1 MSEIAI
7 GNAEASD
14 GPFKRGAM
22 LLIVTIGTL
31 AFIAMLVLGAY
42 APDLRSGRNGGSHA
56 LSNAATGYSGLV
68 RLAQETGRNPR
79 IVRSKAELKT
89 EDLVVI
95 TPEHGWTD
103 LSEILAQRGPRATL
117 IVLPKWETVPDKAR
131 PGWVRVPGLL
141 PPIDP
146 GRTLAP
152 SYLLDVTRTKSRHE
166 RLVTVQ
172 SPGAAEMQFF
182 APAVVQT
189 ISNPKLKPLVTDSS
203 GRILLAQVENN
214 PLLRAGRPRSHR
226 QSRDGRRAPGQGRA
240 RHAGFSQHHGREVD
254 RCSTSRQRPRAFA
267 KPAQAGVRS
276 AVSWRYADDFAALLL
291 AAIHALMRFGS
302 PRRSER
308 AISFGKAALVDNS
321 AALDPQSRP

>member
-214 PLLRAGRPRSHR
+214 PLYLLADPDLIDNHGMADERQARAALAMLDFLNTTDAISIAV
-226 QSRDGRRAPGQGRA
+226 RR
-240 RHAGFSQHHGREVD
+240 HD
-254 RCSTSRQRPRAFA
+254 QRPGAFA

-276 AVSWRYADDFAALLL
+276 AVSWRYADDFRGAAAGRDPRADAFRL
-291 AAIHALMRFGS
+291 APA
-302 PRRSER
+302 ER
-308 AISFGKAALVDNS
+308 AGDQLRQGRSGR
-321 AALDPQSRP
+321 Q